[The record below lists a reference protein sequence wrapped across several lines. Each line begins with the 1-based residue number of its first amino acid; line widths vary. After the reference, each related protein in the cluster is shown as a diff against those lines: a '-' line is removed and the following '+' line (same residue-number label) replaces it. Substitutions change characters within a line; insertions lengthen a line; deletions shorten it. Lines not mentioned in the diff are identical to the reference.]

1 MATLEKVDVVIV
13 GAGAAGAVFAAVL
26 TRAGKKV
33 VLLEQGPDWQLSDL
47 ISSDIWSRRLKGS
60 GPAILYE
67 GRHPVGRTSDHGW
80 GTGGAA
86 LHYSA
91 NFPRLLPSDFSMKSD
106 HGRGLDWPI
115 SYADVAPY
123 YDRVAVD
130 IGVSGDAKA
139 EERWRPA
146 GAPYPMPPLKTFRH
160 GEVWLPGF
168 KSVGI
173 TVAPGAVGV
182 NSTEYKGRAACIH
195 DGWCNAGCP
204 TGALANPQATYLGE
218 ARGKGAQVRALSYVT
233 RVLTDAQGG
242 RVTGVEYYDSRKE
255 RQVQEASVVVL
266 AAFASQNP
274 RLLFNSAT
282 DKHPKGLSNASG
294 LLGKYIMA
302 HAGASV
308 AGIFDE
314 DLQNYLG
321 SNGYQF
327 VSYDR
332 HPKTTRKGAFGSTF
346 WNTGAAQ
353 KPNDARGIANVRS
366 DLFGAELDA
375 FMMGKAK
382 GLARITAICEEVPN
396 IENRAELSSEKDEFG
411 FPLVRIVHTFN
422 QDVLGLW
429 NAALDEGV
437 EIAKGAGAKEA
448 WPGRG
453 AIAPQHLL
461 GGTIMGRSAS
471 DSVVNSYGQSHE
483 LANLYVAGCGIF
495 PTESSSNPTFTL
507 NALALRGA
515 EQLAAN
521 WGAIAS

>member
-1 MATLEKVDVVIV
+1 MDEMERRVFMKGAAFGALAFTVGGAKVLLTPSQARAQGVPLRMLGQGEAQTLEALGETLALGARNAGIAHFVDQQLTVPPGHALLALRVSEARPPYVDFYRAALGGIERASQAQFSRPMPISPRTSSTTSSHGCARASSRAGRGRRNHSSTASCATTRSTSSTAPWKASRGCRSPTWRISRPSGGGEMATLEKVDVVIV

-242 RVTGVEYYDSRKE
+242 RVTGVEYYDSKKE

-314 DLQNYLG
+314 DLQNHLG

-332 HPKTTRKGAFGSTF
+332 
-346 WNTGAAQ
+346 
-353 KPNDARGIANVRS
+353 
-366 DLFGAELDA
+366 
-375 FMMGKAK
+375 
-382 GLARITAICEEVPN
+382 
-396 IENRAELSSEKDEFG
+396 
-411 FPLVRIVHTFN
+411 
-422 QDVLGLW
+422 
-429 NAALDEGV
+429 
-437 EIAKGAGAKEA
+437 
-448 WPGRG
+448 
-453 AIAPQHLL
+453 
-461 GGTIMGRSAS
+461 
-471 DSVVNSYGQSHE
+471 
-483 LANLYVAGCGIF
+483 
-495 PTESSSNPTFTL
+495 
-507 NALALRGA
+507 
-515 EQLAAN
+515 
-521 WGAIAS
+521 